1 MMTGSAALTQ
11 NDFDRLLSWLD
22 TDRERA
28 AQKYREIHSSL
39 VKIFSW
45 RGHHDAEELA
55 DEVMNRVAP
64 KAEELSATYVG
75 DPALYFYG
83 VAKKILL
90 ECERR
95 EAHLPLNS
103 DVNVV
108 DNSAREGE
116 GEEGARMRECLQKCL
131 RKLEPEDRRLILSYY
146 QKSKQA
152 KIDYRRAL
160 AEEWGVAPNAL
171 RVRVYRIRAG
181 LKSCIKDCLEQVGR

>member
-1 MMTGSAALTQ
+1 MTQ
-11 NDFDRLLSWLD
+11 DDFDRLLGWLD

-28 AQKYREIHSSL
+28 ARKYREIHGSL

-45 RGHHDAEELA
+45 RGHYDAEELA

-64 KAEELSATYVG
+64 KAEEFSEVYVG

-90 ECERR
+90 ERERR
-95 EAHLPLNS
+95 EAHLPLNP
-103 DVNVV
+103 DINVA
-108 DNSAREGE
+108 DIPAREDEPDE
-116 GEEGARMRECLQKCL
+116 GVRMRECLRKCL
-131 RKLEPEDRRLILSYY
+131 RKLDPEDRKLILSYY
-146 QKSKQA
+146 RKSKQA

-160 AEEWGVAPNAL
+160 AEEWGMVPNAL

-181 LKSCIKDCLEQVGR
+181 LKSCIKDCLEQTGP